1 MRSSHIYMFRILCEE
16 LSSFIELEG
25 LVVRPYGRESL
36 PYFQRLTVAQQDDTI
51 KNLQDYIRICKS
63 VFEEGG
69 VLRDSSLFLHKALN
83 FHGFSHPPNA
93 FEDFRNDELVEFYSS
108 EHTPLFRNI
117 SYFENASYT
126 LEDIYSRPWIHL
138 YERDPKIG
146 EALALYLKN
155 FYKGTRDVISVD
167 VPEHLIVER
176 VSLEKLKAKVKIRSI
191 VPLQKE
197 GKNEAYL
204 VVARCRPQRDL
215 PEAVGIFR

>member
-1 MRSSHIYMFRILCEE
+1 MRSSHIYMFRTLCEE

-25 LVVRPYGRESL
+25 LVVRPYGQETL
-36 PYFQRLTVAQQDDTI
+36 PYFQRLTAEQQDDAI
-51 KNLQDYIRICKS
+51 KNLQNYIRICKI

-69 VLRDSSLFLHKALN
+69 VLRDSTFFLHKALN
-83 FHGFSHPPNA
+83 FYGYSHAPKA
-93 FEDFRNDELVEFYSS
+93 LEDFQNDELAEFYSS
-108 EHTPLFRNI
+108 EHAPLFRNI

-138 YERDPKIG
+138 YDRDPKIG
-146 EALALYLKN
+146 EALGKHLKH
-155 FYKGTRDVISVD
+155 FYDGASEAIRVD

-176 VSLEKLKAKVKIRSI
+176 ASLEKLKSKIKIRSI

-204 VVARCRPQRDL
+204 VLAKCCPQHAWQDAQHL
-215 PEAVGIFR
+215 FN